1 MENINA
7 LIGGFSAIAVI
18 ILLIQVV
25 FVLIIVISLPMIVS
39 RLGRM
44 ESYLESIDDKVVKKR
59 KRDYMD

>member
-25 FVLIIVISLPMIVS
+25 FVLIVVISLPMIVS
-39 RLGRM
+39 RLGRI